1 MAYVAGL
8 VQATSGDRAGRAG
21 AEEPAGAGAGE
32 DSSAAPSPQGAGL
45 ASLVRQWLRTS
56 EDVGRHATE
65 RARQEAASRAHVAPE
80 QVREEPELPRRQHR
94 PVPPSRRL
102 AVLIDAATTPSAH
115 VDALF
120 DLLGDAGRI
129 SVCRAYAD
137 WTVPTSQAWRAR
149 LRSHGIQPEHQFG
162 FQGDQRALVAMTV
175 DAVDLARESAV
186 EAVALVGD
194 LGSAHPL
201 VARLNASGLA
211 VIGLG
216 PTDTP
221 YDVRALCEEFVDL
234 AFLDAHRSRGRH
246 RA

>member
-21 AEEPAGAGAGE
+21 EKSPRVPTEGAI
-32 DSSAAPSPQGAGL
+32 AAPASPPGAGL

-65 RARQEAASRAHVAPE
+65 RARQEAPAGARRAGAG
-80 QVREEPELPRRQHR
+80 REEPEPTSAAR
-94 PVPPSRRL
+94 PVPPTRRL

-186 EAVALVGD
+186 DAVALVGD

-201 VARLNASGLA
+201 VARLNASGLS

>member
-1 MAYVAGL
+1 MAYVAGIVRATRTDRL
-8 VQATSGDRAGRAG
+8 VPPTGD
-21 AEEPAGAGAGE
+21 EPAGADME
-32 DSSAAPSPQGAGL
+32 DAIAAPAPLPGTEL
-45 ASLVRQWLRTS
+45 TSLVREWLTTS
-56 EDVGRHATE
+56 ADVGRHAVE
-65 RARQEAASRAHVAPE
+65 RALGAPG
-80 QVREEPELPRRQHR
+80 LPRRQER

-102 AVLIDAATTPSAH
+102 AVLIDAATTPPAH
-115 VDALF
+115 ADALF

-129 SVCRAYAD
+129 TVCRAYAD
-137 WTVPTSQAWRAR
+137 WTVPTAQAWRSR
-149 LRSHGIQPEHQFG
+149 LRSHGIQPQHHFASE
-162 FQGDQRALVAMTV
+162 GDQRAMVAMTV

-186 EAVALVGD
+186 DAVAVVGD

-211 VIGLG
+211 VLGLG
-216 PTDTP
+216 PTHTP